1 MFLIYL
7 YRYLFGIYLYIDTV
21 DTNMNTDNNVQIGV
35 RLPPNT
41 VKKIDKMVSDGDALN
56 RADAVRNIVR
66 KAVEQEGE

>member
-1 MFLIYL
+1 
-7 YRYLFGIYLYIDTV
+7 
-21 DTNMNTDNNVQIGV
+21 MNTDNNVQIGV